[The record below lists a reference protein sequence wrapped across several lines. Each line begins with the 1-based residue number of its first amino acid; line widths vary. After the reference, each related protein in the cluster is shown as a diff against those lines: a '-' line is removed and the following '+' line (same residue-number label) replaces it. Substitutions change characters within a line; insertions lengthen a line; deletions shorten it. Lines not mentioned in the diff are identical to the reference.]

1 MQILFDATKSV
12 KPRNRLFGLG
22 LGLGRNRSKRLPIGQ
37 CDEDRA
43 WAAYHLN
50 VGRSGS
56 CLASEMNPEAGLD
69 RRAEEAAV
77 IDRMSDGFA
86 IL

>member
-22 LGLGRNRSKRLPIGQ
+22 LGRNRSERLPIGPS
-37 CDEDRA
+37 DEDRA

-56 CLASEMNPEAGLD
+56 CLASEMNPEADID

-77 IDRMSDGFA
+77 IDRMSNGFA